1 MLDAS
6 QHIASPK
13 PSSLKRRVLNAGA
26 WAFVGHG
33 VILTIRFGSNLLMTR
48 LLAPEMFGI
57 MSIASIVLVAL
68 AMFSDLGLRQ
78 FIVQSHRGHE
88 PEFLNTAWAVQIV
101 QGGLLWLGALGISL
115 VIFFVDQTGALPEE
129 SAYANPVLPYVIAV
143 LSLGVLVAGLGSTKL
158 HEASRNLAL
167 GRIAQIEILSQVAGF
182 VFMLAWVSI
191 DRSIWALVA
200 GALFGTVA
208 RTILSHVW
216 LPGTTNRWAWD
227 KVAIREIF
235 HFGKWMFLS
244 SILGFLVNNGDRLLL
259 GGMIDVTVLG
269 VYAIAYL
276 LFSVIDQ
283 VLATLVTEVAFPA
296 LGEMVRERQ
305 QEANA
310 SYYRMHAVLASVA
323 YFCAGL
329 LMFSGQVIVNIL
341 YDPRYSEAGWM
352 LQVLAAVLLTIPARF
367 ATQYFLALGLPHLL
381 STIIGI
387 RLITLLVS
395 VVTGFHLFGLPGAIG
410 GIVLSHFSYVPAIV
424 FFSARKKLFNLGREL
439 AVLPVI
445 GLGMMAGVLI
455 NLLARHL
462 Q

>member
-6 QHIASPK
+6 QPIASPK

-26 WAFVGHG
+26 WAFVGYG
-33 VILTIRFGSNLLMTR
+33 VILTVRFGSNLLMTR

-68 AMFSDLGLRQ
+68 AMFSDLGLKQ
-78 FIVQSHRGHE
+78 FIVQSQRGHD
-88 PEFLNTAWAVQIV
+88 PELLNTAWAVQIV
-101 QGGLLWLGALGISL
+101 QGVLLWLGALGISL
-115 VIFFVDQTGALPEE
+115 VIWFAGQIEALPEE
-129 SAYANPVLPYVIAV
+129 SAYANPVLPYVIAA
-143 LSLGVLVAGLGSTKL
+143 LSLGVLIAGLGSTKL
-158 HEASRNLAL
+158 HEASRKLTL
-167 GRIAQIEILSQVAGF
+167 GRIAQIEILSQVASL
-182 VFMLAWVSI
+182 VFLLVWVSI

-208 RTILSHVW
+208 RTVLSHVW
-216 LPGTTNRWAWD
+216 MPGTTNRWTWD
-227 KVAIREIF
+227 KAAIREIL

-259 GGMIDVTVLG
+259 GGMIDSTMLG
-269 VYAIAYL
+269 VYVIAHL

-283 VLATLVTEVAFPA
+283 VLATLASEVAFPA

-305 QEANA
+305 PEANT
-310 SYYRMHAVLASVA
+310 SYYRMHALLAAVA

-329 LMFSGQVIVNIL
+329 LMISGQAIIDIL
-341 YDPRYSEAGWM
+341 YDPRYSQAGWM

-395 VVTGFHLFGLPGAIG
+395 VVIGFHLFGLPGAIAG
-410 GIVLSHFSYVPAIV
+410 VVLSHFSCVPAIV
-424 FFSARKKLFNLGREL
+424 FFSMRNKLFNFRREL

-462 Q
+462 G